1 LRDRTRSFYYKST
14 TRLQRRQIVAAPV
27 VDRKEGTLQELA
39 NRDLDLAQTRGA
51 SYVDIRVPRTQTQIT
66 MVKSDIE
73 EAIGGILA
81 PALKFGGV
89 QFANAT
95 GVGQYTPSSRRRSSE
110 MPK

>member
-1 LRDRTRSFYYKST
+1 LRDRTRSYYYKST
-14 TRLQRRQIVAAPV
+14 TRLQRRQIVAPPL

-51 SYVDIRVPRTQTQIT
+51 SYVDIRVLRTQTQIT
-66 MVKSDIE
+66 LVKNDIV

-81 PALKFGGV
+81 PALKLGG
-89 QFANAT
+89 FSSPARP
-95 GVGQYTPSSRRRSSE
+95 GFGQYTPSSRRRSSE